1 VFGPTPF
8 GLADE
13 GEGCVEE
20 AAGRPS
26 REGREEVAGGPNRGG
41 TSHALS
47 GGEAAVGRPSRQ
59 QLSPCRREEEKEQ
72 EAPAGG
78 GSGGRRGEGGSG
90 WRRPIRSR
98 SGRDE
103 SGARAARPDLRQ
115 S

>member
-13 GEGCVEE
+13 GEGCEEE

-26 REGREEVAGGPNRGG
+26 REGREEVAGG

-47 GGEAAVGRPSRQ
+47 GEEEAVGRSSRQ